1 MAEFEVSDAKR
12 QLVAMGQRRN
22 ATVSRRR
29 PSRRRP
35 LLRSPDEPDA
45 LGAYATGEEAA
56 RRGLDSRPAG
66 WAQFGDEPEIITLDK
81 PFMILDLRNGDQGL
95 NILVADNVE
104 SMNSWAKVDSW
115 LNKPDDF
122 VTYDEVGFYF
132 YWTNDTGKDAAV
144 NVSSL
149 LNLHGSCSATAY
161 DGWIW
166 TPIWNVGDAG
176 MSAVTLTTQLRM
188 WQWWN
193 QPPTPPASQS
203 GQFRDVVHIGVEG
216 GWLPIPGDSW
226 EKTETSVSDSYHVN
240 YDMLEVPKGG
250 TAVFEVTL
258 NIAYEVANGT
268 AGAFFAG
275 TDDIVQCPFVRLENL
290 SASSSSPPVSPR

>member
-1 MAEFEVSDAKR
+1 
-12 QLVAMGQRRN
+12 
-22 ATVSRRR
+22 
-29 PSRRRP
+29 
-35 LLRSPDEPDA
+35 
-45 LGAYATGEEAA
+45 
-56 RRGLDSRPAG
+56 
-66 WAQFGDEPEIITLDK
+66 
-81 PFMILDLRNGDQGL
+81 
-95 NILVADNVE
+95 
-104 SMNSWAKVDSW
+104 
-115 LNKPDDF
+115 
-122 VTYDEVGFYF
+122 
-132 YWTNDTGKDAAV
+132 
-144 NVSSL
+144 
-149 LNLHGSCSATAY
+149 
-161 DGWIW
+161 
-166 TPIWNVGDAG
+166 

-188 WQWWN
+188 WQWWK

-250 TAVFEVTL
+250 TAVFQVTL

-275 TDDIVQCPFVRLENL
+275 TDDIIQCPFVRLENL

>member
-1 MAEFEVSDAKR
+1 MAEFEVFDAKR

-29 PSRRRP
+29 PSHRRP

-122 VTYDEVGFYF
+122 LTYDEVGFYF

-149 LNLHGSCSATAY
+149 LNLHGSCNATAY
-161 DGWIW
+161 DGWIR
-166 TPIWNVGDAG
+166 TPIGTWE
-176 MSAVTLTTQLRM
+176 TL
-188 WQWWN
+188 
-193 QPPTPPASQS
+193 A
-203 GQFRDVVHIGVEG
+203 
-216 GWLPIPGDSW
+216 
-226 EKTETSVSDSYHVN
+226 
-240 YDMLEVPKGG
+240 
-250 TAVFEVTL
+250 
-258 NIAYEVANGT
+258 
-268 AGAFFAG
+268 
-275 TDDIVQCPFVRLENL
+275 
-290 SASSSSPPVSPR
+290 